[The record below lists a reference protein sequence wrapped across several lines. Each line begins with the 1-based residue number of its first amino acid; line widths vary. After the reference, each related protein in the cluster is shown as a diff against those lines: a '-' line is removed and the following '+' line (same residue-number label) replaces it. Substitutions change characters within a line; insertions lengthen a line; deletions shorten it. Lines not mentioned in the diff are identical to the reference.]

1 MNLLALQ
8 LLFELLHIQL
18 DLNEAQGAT
27 PTAAAPAGGAPSP
40 LDTAI
45 KQRFIDLDTKLEQLR
60 QSDQSPATVAGG
72 GGPFQGTSSGFLSYA
87 TLHISLMQVR
97 LWPCVHVRICWV
109 GQNHI
114 HTVLM
119 GFLEGK
125 SPSIRLYSVWGDG
138 TIRPHTRVQVCI
150 CLYVCTSM
158 LRIDML
164 CMIPELGWTSN
175 ELSSFLFIRPAFGFC
190 ARLLPLLFCPTA
202 CDAFFS

>member
-72 GGPFQGTSSGFLSYA
+72 GGPFQGTSPGFLSYA

-114 HTVLM
+114 HTVLIWDFRKGNHQVYGYIVYGVM
-119 GFLEGK
+119 VQLG
-125 SPSIRLYSVWGDG
+125 
-138 TIRPHTRVQVCI
+138 HTHVCRYV
-150 CLYVCTSM
+150 YVCM
-158 LRIDML
+158 
-164 CMIPELGWTSN
+164 
-175 ELSSFLFIRPAFGFC
+175 C
-190 ARLLPLLFCPTA
+190 A
-202 CDAFFS
+202 